1 MNGNGAGAN
10 GAPGAP
16 ESGFMFGSNTDM
28 SHRRNDSNLSVHSF
42 MGPTDDVGMNHL
54 MWMTE
59 EMQKQTTPA
68 NQGAFSTAASMQSPT
83 ADPMPW
89 DFDDSIQFDFNDLGS
104 MAPGSHQ
111 PQYQQ
116 NAGMSAG
123 PSTYTTGSSSIT
135 TPRSQTHM
143 SPALTASRRGSS
155 ISTMGMMQPSMCS
168 SPCELGD
175 QCDRADKCSMN
186 DECDGLDCDLTETC
200 DLEACG
206 MDGHC
211 DDMNCAQQDHCSAP
225 DCSEALTCDEAQ
237 AALALCYV
245 TRGHD
250 QVSQLPNQAY
260 QPQYQ
265 GYPQQMQ
272 QQTSPGYAYY
282 GSQAYGQQSQH
293 AQIHQ
298 QQLQQQQQQQQQQ
311 QRREQK
317 RLQDQQTRQQDLQRL
332 QEQQHFSETYRQAY
346 EGELL
351 RIQQSQSRH
360 SSSQAPDNVIA
371 AATVSSLQNIDFLNL
386 ETHQRHATAQ
396 PSHVF
401 QHILEYHRDPQK
413 PSCQGSCI
421 VDQPGNFVFCPFS
434 CVTEHP
440 QLHNPGIT
448 DTTLSQP
455 FFDDLFPGLANIPDS
470 MKSCHG
476 QGYASAEQLISH
488 MHTCHNT
495 ILSQYLQGNTTPL
508 IPHSQD
514 PSQLQ
519 QYSPTSPSNVAQY
532 MQFQNLPEAIPAHG
546 SSPITTTQTLQANVM
561 TLTPPLTDQSI
572 SSPKDGNQITDP
584 VAEQPAHPHT
594 CLWLNDMGIQCGH
607 IFEDASQLNRHV
619 IEDHLTCIQKEE
631 NEYICRWMG
640 CKRQSKAEK
649 RGFPQ
654 KSKIERHLQTHT
666 GDRPFSCPY
675 CPDMFSA
682 KQALEQHILIH
693 KKEKPLK
700 CNFPGCNKSFRQQS
714 ARTMHMRVH
723 TKERPLKC
731 NLCDRTFSE
740 SSNLAKHRRTH
751 AAEGS
756 FHCEF
761 PECKKTFHRQDQLRR
776 HLKTHAKRAA
786 RQASVS
792 QTSDSPPQSEE
803 PEPQL

>member
-16 ESGFMFGSNTDM
+16 ESSFMFGSNTDM
-28 SHRRNDSNLSVHSF
+28 SHRRDNSHVSDHSL
-42 MGPTDDVGMNHL
+42 MGPTDDASMNNL
-54 MWMTE
+54 MWITE
-59 EMQKQTTPA
+59 EMQRQMTPA
-68 NQGAFSTAASMQSPT
+68 HQGDFSAGASMQSPI
-83 ADPMPW
+83 ADSMPW
-89 DFDDSIQFDFNDLGS
+89 NFDDSIQFDFNDIS
-104 MAPGSHQ
+104 SVAPGSHQ
-111 PQYQQ
+111 PQYHQ
-116 NAGMSAG
+116 NAGITAR

-135 TPRSQTHM
+135 TPHSAAQM

-155 ISTMGMMQPSMCS
+155 ISTTGMMQPSMCS

-186 DECDGLDCDLTETC
+186 DECDGLDCDLTATC

-211 DDMNCAQQDHCSAP
+211 EDLNCAQQDHCSAP

-245 TRGHD
+245 TQGHD
-250 QVSQLPNQAY
+250 QVSQLPNQDY
-260 QPQYQ
+260 QVQFR
-265 GYPQQMQ
+265 GYPQHLQ
-272 QQTSPGYAYY
+272 QQPSPNYGYYDN
-282 GSQAYGQQSQH
+282 QAYGQQSQQ
-293 AQIHQ
+293 ARIHQ
-298 QQLQQQQQQQQQQ
+298 QQLQHQ
-311 QRREQK
+311 QRREQ
-317 RLQDQQTRQQDLQRL
+317 RRIQDQQDRQRDLQRL
-332 QEQQHFSETYRQAY
+332 QEQQRYSETYRQAY
-346 EGELL
+346 EGELR
-351 RIQQSQSRH
+351 RIQQQGQSSH
-360 SSSQAPDNVIA
+360 GSSQAPANVIA
-371 AATVSSLQNIDFLNL
+371 AAAAASSIQNINFVNL
-386 ETHQRHATAQ
+386 EAHQRQSTAQ

-401 QHILEYHRDPQK
+401 QHILEYHKDPHK
-413 PSCQGSCI
+413 PSCQGPCI
-421 VDQPGNFVFCPFS
+421 VDEPGNFIFCPFS

-440 QLHNPGIT
+440 QLHNTGIT

-455 FFDDLFPGLANIPDS
+455 FFDDLFPSLANIPDS

-488 MHTCHNT
+488 MHACHNT
-495 ILSQYLQGNTTPL
+495 ILSQYFQGNTTPL
-508 IPHSQD
+508 ITPSQNS
-514 PSQLQ
+514 SQLQ
-519 QYSPTSPSNVAQY
+519 QYSPTSSSNVAQY
-532 MQFQNLPEAIPAHG
+532 MQFQNLPEPIVTHG
-546 SSPITTTQTLQANVM
+546 SSPVITTQTLQANVM

-572 SSPKDGNQITDP
+572 PSPKDGSQITNSNQ
-584 VAEQPAHPHT
+584 EQPPDPNT
-594 CLWLNDMGIQCGH
+594 CLWLDDMGIPCGH
-607 IFEDASQLNRHV
+607 VFEDASQLNRHV
-619 IEDHLTCIQKEE
+619 IEEHLRYLQKEH
-631 NEYICRWMG
+631 NEYLCRWMG
-640 CKRQSKAEK
+640 CKRQSKSEK

-666 GDRPFSCPY
+666 GDRPFACPL

-693 KKEKPLK
+693 KQEKPLK

-756 FHCEF
+756 FHCDF

-776 HLKTHAKRAA
+776 HRKTHAKKAA
-786 RQASVS
+786 RQASG
-792 QTSDSPPQSEE
+792 SPPPSEE
-803 PEPQL
+803 PELELEPQT

>member
-1 MNGNGAGAN
+1 MNGNESGAN
-10 GAPGAP
+10 GALDAP
-16 ESGFMFGSNTDM
+16 ESGFMFGSNADM
-28 SHRRNDSNLSVHSF
+28 AHRRNNSHVSEHSL
-42 MGPTDDVGMNHL
+42 MGPTDDASMNNL

-59 EMQKQTTPA
+59 EMQRQMTPA
-68 NQGAFSTAASMQSPT
+68 NQGEFSTAASMQSP
-83 ADPMPW
+83 MPW
-89 DFDDSIQFDFNDLGS
+89 NFDDSIQFDFNDLGS

-111 PQYQQ
+111 PQYHQ
-116 NAGMSAG
+116 NAGMTTG
-123 PSTYTTGSSSIT
+123 PSAYTTGSSSIT
-135 TPRSQTHM
+135 TPRSAAHM

-155 ISTMGMMQPSMCS
+155 ISTAGMMQTSMCS

-175 QCDRADKCSMN
+175 ECDRADKCSMN

-211 DDMNCAQQDHCSAP
+211 DDMNCDQQDHCSAP

-245 TRGHD
+245 TQSHD

-260 QPQYQ
+260 QVQFR
-265 GYPQQMQ
+265 GYPQQIQ
-272 QQTSPGYAYY
+272 QQQSPDYAYY
-282 GSQAYGQQSQH
+282 GNQAYGQQSQQ

-298 QQLQQQQQQQQQQ
+298 QQLQHQ
-311 QRREQK
+311 QRREQS
-317 RLQDQQTRQQDLQRL
+317 RIQHQQTRQRDLQCL
-332 QEQQHFSETYRQAY
+332 QEQHRFSEDYRKLY
-346 EGELL
+346 EGELR
-351 RIQQSQSRH
+351 RIQQQGQSHH
-360 SSSQAPDNVIA
+360 SSSQVPENVIGA
-371 AATVSSLQNIDFLNL
+371 AAISSLQNINFVNL
-386 ETHQRHATAQ
+386 ETHQRQSTAQ
-396 PSHVF
+396 PNHVF

-413 PSCQGSCI
+413 SSCQGPCI
-421 VDQPGNFVFCPFS
+421 VDEPGNFMFCPFS

-440 QLHNPGIT
+440 QLHNIGIT
-448 DTTLSQP
+448 DTTLPQP
-455 FFDDLFPGLANIPDS
+455 FFDELFPGLANIPDS

-488 MHTCHNT
+488 MHACHNT

-508 IPHSQD
+508 LTHSQD
-514 PSQLQ
+514 PSQIQ
-519 QYSPTSPSNVAQY
+519 QYSPTSSSNVAQY
-532 MQFQNLPEAIPAHG
+532 MQFQNLPEPIVAHG
-546 SSPITTTQTLQANVM
+546 SSPITTTQNLQANVM

-572 SSPKDGNQITDP
+572 SSPKDGNQI
-584 VAEQPAHPHT
+584 AESNQEQPSNPNT
-594 CLWLNDMGIQCGH
+594 CLWLDDMGIPCGH

-619 IEDHLTCIQKEE
+619 IEDHLRYLQKED
-631 NEYICRWMG
+631 NEYLCRWMG
-640 CKRQSKAEK
+640 CKRQCKTEK

-666 GDRPFSCPY
+666 GDRPFSCPH

-693 KKEKPLK
+693 KQEKPLK
-700 CNFPGCNKSFRQQS
+700 CTFPGCNKSFRQQS

-756 FHCEF
+756 FHCDF
-761 PECKKTFHRQDQLRR
+761 PGCKKTFHRQDQLRR
-776 HLKTHAKRAA
+776 HLKTHAKKVA

-792 QTSDSPPQSEE
+792 QASVSVSPRPSEE
-803 PEPQL
+803 PEPEPESEMQP